1 FAGGNQPCLGCGA
14 IVEGHGPGDR
24 AAELRGHARRKGRRA
39 ETQRTDARSDWP
51 QRIML
56 SELHPKNKD
65 DDLHCYERPFEPSTY
80 RVGGIARH
88 DWAHEWAGQLR
99 TSRAASAAVLH
110 RMRSFQV

>member
-1 FAGGNQPCLGCGA
+1 MSN
-14 IVEGHGPGDR
+14 
-24 AAELRGHARRKGRRA
+24 ELSAQDLLPPEIGLTLIKEKRHPWA
-39 ETQRTDARSDWP
+39 QRTDARCDWP

-56 SELHPKNKD
+56 SELHPKNEH
-65 DDLHCYERPFEPSTY
+65 DDLHCYERPFEPGTY

-99 TSRAASAAVLH
+99 TSRTPSAAVLQ